1 MTLRMRRL
9 LFTGVPL
16 VVLCSLTILF
26 IVMLIKLDAKTN
38 FFIAI
43 LSLLTIPLFLL
54 IVMVSN
60 YNSEVREKKRIIQ
73 ELIDKEKNEEFPGI
87 VASKIEVASRKREL
101 MMVNSRG
108 RSVFLFWTGIVL
120 IGLSLV

>member
-1 MTLRMRRL
+1 
-9 LFTGVPL
+9 
-16 VVLCSLTILF
+16 
-26 IVMLIKLDAKTN
+26 MLIKLDAKTN